1 MLKKQIKDLWQLCFN
16 DSEAFTELYFT
27 HRYNNDVNIYIQSG
41 EEIISALQ
49 MLPYQMT
56 FCSSKIPTAYISGA
70 CTHPDYRGKGVMH
83 ELLSQ
88 AFARMQSQGVLL
100 STLIPANDYLFD
112 YYRKKGYA
120 SIFNY
125 TEENYLAKDTTFNV
139 RGLRIETLSD
149 FREDVYHYLSHK
161 MKERS
166 CCIQHTAADLKVILA
181 DLRLTNGSLIIAL
194 REKNICGVAFC
205 YPDGET
211 LRINELLADNAE
223 IEKAV
228 LAKAAKQWKCNK
240 ATAIRPVKKGL
251 EEHHLGMARI
261 IDAKKVLQLFAAAF
275 PQEEMNIEL
284 TDDTLA
290 ANNGYYYINNGKC
303 MKSDER
309 VIGSTHQRL
318 NIEMLALKIFAPLQP
333 YMSLMLN

>member
-56 FCSSKIPTAYISGA
+56 FCNNEIPTAYISGA

-88 AFARMQSQGVLL
+88 AFARMQSQGVAL
-100 STLIPANDYLFD
+100 STLIPASDYLFD
-112 YYRKKGYA
+112 YYRKNGYA

-125 TEENYLAKDTTFNV
+125 TEENYFTKDIAFDAK
-139 RGLRIETLSD
+139 GLRIETLTD
-149 FREDVYHYLSHK
+149 FREDVYKYVSHK
-161 MKERS
+161 MEERP
-166 CCIQHTAADLKVILA
+166 CCIQHTAGDFNVILA
-181 DLRLTNGSLIIAL
+181 DLRLANGSLFIAF
-194 REKNICGVAFC
+194 REKSICGVVFC

-211 LRINELLADNAE
+211 LRVNELLADNAE
-223 IEKAV
+223 IEEAV
-228 LAKAAKQWKCNK
+228 LAEAARQWKCDK
-240 ATAIRPVKKGL
+240 ITVIRPIKQGL

-261 IDAKKVLQLFAAAF
+261 IDAKRVLQLFAATF
-275 PQEEMNIEL
+275 PQEEMNLEL

-303 MKSDER
+303 MKSEER
-309 VIGSTHQRL
+309 LPGTHQRM
-318 NIEMLALKIFAPLQP
+318 NIEMLALKIFASLQP